1 MNAPI
6 NSFLGRRFDQISF
19 VVPDLEAAMDFWK
32 KTNGVEVWNVAYDLA
47 KEQVEKEYWGEPGDF
62 QFSCAYGF
70 AGETLIELARHD
82 GGRSIY
88 KDWTDR
94 NGYGL
99 HHIGFRQM
107 DEAEYRKAEQH
118 YLELG
123 IRKAMAGYFHGPFGD
138 CRWAYFDTRE
148 MIGCYTELYYLTGE
162 LNERI
167 LRLKNGENISIT
179 S

>member
-1 MNAPI
+1 MVNHYD
-6 NSFLGRRFDQISF
+6 FLGRRFDQISF
-19 VVPDLEAAMDFWK
+19 VVPDLEAAMEFWK
-32 KTNGVEVWNVAYDLA
+32 KFNGVSVWNVAYDLA
-47 KEQVEKEYWGEPGDF
+47 STQVEKEYWGQPGDF

-70 AGETLIELARHD
+70 AGETLVELARHD

-88 KDWTDR
+88 KDWIDEK
-94 NGYGL
+94 GYGL

-107 DEAEYRKAEQH
+107 SEEEYRQAERH
-118 YLELG
+118 YLDLG
-123 IRKAMAGYFHGPFGD
+123 IRKAMAGYFSGPFGD

-167 LRLKNGENISIT
+167 LQLKRGENVSIT